1 MAEING
7 YFNSYL
13 PSHPRATT
21 NGMVY
26 DHILVAEKKIGRY
39 LKPDEVVH
47 HIDEDRG
54 NNIEENLL
62 VFKTKSDH
70 TAFHKGK
77 DYVLDSEGI
86 AYVPNK
92 SNYCVDCGKEINK
105 AATRCEK
112 CSHIHSRVVERPNRN
127 ELKNMIRTM
136 SFIQI
141 GKNIMYLIML
151 FVNGVLQKIYL
162 LRKHIFLLYQI
173 KNGKRYKFNSYI
185 THQIKESWV
194 QIPPDAPLGYKLN

>member
-13 PSHPRATT
+13 PLHPRATT

-62 VFKTKSDH
+62 VFRTKSDH

-77 DYVLDSEGI
+77 DYVLDNEGI

-127 ELKNMIRTM
+127 ELKDMIRTM

-141 GKNIMYLIML
+141 GKKYNVSDNAI
-151 FVNGVLQKIYL
+151 
-162 LRKHIFLLYQI
+162 RKWCAAENLPT
-173 KNGKRYKFNSYI
+173 KKTYI
-185 THQIKESWV
+185 SSLSDKEW
-194 QIPPDAPLGYKLN
+194 QEI